1 MFKNC
6 LMSKGGL
13 LLGAFLLGSLPFSGA
28 LAREEQ
34 EGASNKQIRIAAQHA
49 RYAAQAD
56 GASGVH
62 RHLQHTINCLVGK
75 SGEGFDV
82 SAGNPCHGKGNG
94 ALQDFQGDSATLRLL
109 QQAHDL
115 ASTGVEVESHATSH
129 WVAQAVAALLMEAEE
144 VSSGEKQR

>member
-13 LLGAFLLGSLPFSGA
+13 LLGAFLLGSLPFNGA
-28 LAREEQ
+28 LAAEEQ
-34 EGASNKQIRIAAQHA
+34 GEEASKQIKIAAQHA

-62 RHLQHTINCLVGK
+62 QHLQHTINCLVGK
-75 SGEGFDV
+75 TGEGFDA

-115 ASTGVEVESHATSH
+115 ASTGVEVESHSTSH
-129 WVAQAVAALLMEAEE
+129 WVAQAVAALLIQAEE
-144 VSSGEKQR
+144 GNSGEGQR